1 MLKWIRNLF
10 MQCSGKLSN
19 NWKKNNEDG
28 GHNLNM
34 TISFGVPLIFSL
46 SRKPNI
52 GLYGVLSKELLSF
65 LWTTI
70 NLASFLFMVPLD
82 RTFFWGVPLMGTIC
96 WCFPL
101 LAHLYLSLAPLTI
114 SLDIHNLGMG
124 LVLRRPFPIYFVN
137 RPLFRLR
144 PLAGCIRWWCGH
156 SIVSC

>member
-1 MLKWIRNLF
+1 

-19 NWKKNNEDG
+19 NWKKNKKDG

-46 SRKPNI
+46 SWKSNI

-65 LWTTI
+65 LWTAI

-82 RTFFWGVPLMGTIC
+82 RTFFWGVPLVMGAIC

-114 SLDIHNLGMG
+114 SLDIHNLEMR

-144 PLAGCIRWWCGH
+144 PLARCIRWWCGH